1 MRQALGP
8 GALGRPRGSG
18 WRGRW
23 EGGSGWGT
31 HVNPWLLHFN
41 VWQNSLQ
48 IKKKKKLFP
57 LRLWNSMYKWKVCFF
72 LVSLLP
78 SCLTVPKD
86 ITPFVVLSQ
95 GGWFLSHVPGTT
107 WPEQDKC
114 SPCFLL
120 LIPNHCPTFLHKS
133 IQIWNSTLDSIISPF
148 PWATSYWPSI
158 TSPHSWLPVTF
169 SITMLIISLT
179 ISISYLAES
188 SSTLAFQLLD
198 LFSKHLI
205 LYLMSAIDFH
215 GHTHMI
221 LSLLRI
227 LFPSES

>member
-1 MRQALGP
+1 MENL
-8 GALGRPRGSG
+8 
-18 WRGRW
+18 
-23 EGGSGWGT
+23 
-31 HVNPWLLHFN
+31 
-41 VWQNSLQ
+41 
-48 IKKKKKLFP
+48 
-57 LRLWNSMYKWKVCFF
+57 YCFF

-78 SCLTVPKD
+78 SCLTLFPKD

-133 IQIWNSTLDSIISPF
+133 IQIWNSTFDSIISPF
-148 PWATSYWPSI
+148 PLGNHLLTQHHFFS
-158 TSPHSWLPVTF
+158 SWLPVTF

-188 SSTLAFQLLD
+188 SSRLAFQLLD
-198 LFSKHLI
+198 LFSSKHLI
-205 LYLMSAIDFH
+205 LHLTSAIDSH